1 MPKATRELIER
12 RKNEIVDA
20 CEKIYREKGF
30 CGVTIKE
37 ISSETSFTR
46 PAIYNYYETK
56 DEILLDLLIREYEK
70 WIAELEKISDHAGG
84 MNTDSLT
91 EALAESLS
99 EREVLLRI
107 QNMNLY
113 EIEINSRVE
122 RLAEFKLRYKRTTEI
137 IGTIL
142 KNAYTDA
149 SDEWRSHV
157 GMTFAALLLGIYPF
171 AFHTEKQIKA
181 MKLADMPNDELTIA
195 QIISNALRLMLPEK

>member
-1 MPKATRELIER
+1 MPKATPELIEK

-70 WIAELEKISDHAGG
+70 WISDLEKIAENATG
-84 MNTDSLT
+84 MGTGSLA
-91 EALAESLS
+91 EALADSLS

-122 RLAEFKLRYKRTTEI
+122 RLADFKLRYKRTTEI
-137 IGTIL
+137 IRDIL
-142 KNAYTDA
+142 KKSYPGT
-149 SDEWRSHV
+149 SEEWVSNV
-157 GMTFAALLLGIYPF
+157 GVTFAALLLGIYPF
-171 AFHTEKQIKA
+171 AFHTEKQIEA
-181 MKLADMPNDELTIA
+181 MKMADMPNDESTIA
-195 QIISNALRLMLPEK
+195 ELISKALRLMLPDV